1 VKIPLLLTANKCAM
15 ETAIYIMSIPEL
27 KKSIELKE
35 KEYRDAIK
43 AKKVFW
49 EVKRIMEQKRAME
62 KKLSESLSNN

>member
-1 VKIPLLLTANKCAM
+1 
-15 ETAIYIMSIPEL
+15 MSIPEL

-49 EVKRIMEQKRAME
+49 EVKRIMVQKRTME
-62 KKLSESLSNN
+62 KKLSESLPNN

>member
-1 VKIPLLLTANKCAM
+1 M